1 MEFRIAGKYRVGR
14 KIGSGSFGEIYL
26 ATNIQTSEQVAV
38 KMEKVAT
45 NHPQLLYESRLYRVL
60 QGDVGIPAI
69 YWFGIEGTHNVL
81 VMELLGQSLED
92 LVQSC
97 RGRLPLKTV
106 LLLADQMIKRIE
118 FIHSRN
124 FIHRDIKPDNFLI
137 GAGAKNNIVYVID
150 FGLSKRFRDSKTNM
164 HIPYREGKSLTG
176 TARYAS
182 LNTSLGIEQSRRD
195 DIECLLNVFV
205 YMLKGNLPWQG
216 LPGNTK
222 NEKYR
227 NIMEKKMQT
236 TPEVLC
242 SGLPIE
248 FANILNY
255 SRSLRFEDRPDYAQL
270 KRWINEL
277 YVRSGFEQGID
288 IMTSLR
294 TRSGIGNEEENR
306 KERNNK

>member
-14 KIGSGSFGEIYL
+14 KIGSGSFGEIYI
-26 ATNIQTSEQVAV
+26 ATNIQNNEQVAV
-38 KMEKVAT
+38 KMEKVST
-45 NHPQLLYESRLYRVL
+45 NHPQLLYEARLYRVFL
-60 QGDVGIPAI
+60 GDPGIPQI
-69 YWFGIEGTHNVL
+69 FWFGVEGTHNVM
-81 VMELLGQSLED
+81 VMELLGQSLEE
-92 LVQSC
+92 LLQSNK
-97 RGRLPLKTV
+97 GKLHLKTV
-106 LLLADQMIKRIE
+106 LLLADQMIRRIE
-118 FIHSRN
+118 YIHHRSYL
-124 FIHRDIKPDNFLI
+124 HRDIKPDNFLL
-137 GAGAKNNIVYVID
+137 GLGSKANTVYVID
-150 FGLSKRFRDSKTNM
+150 FGLSKRYKDSRSNAHIAYRD
-164 HIPYREGKSLTG
+164 GKSLTG

-205 YMLKGNLPWQG
+205 YLLKGSLPWQG

-242 SGLPIE
+242 SGLPVE
-248 FANILNY
+248 FVNILTY
-255 SRSLRFEDRPDYAQL
+255 CRSLRFEDRPDYAQL
-270 KRWINEL
+270 KRWINDS
-277 YVRSGFEQGID
+277 YVRNGFEQGID

-294 TRSGIGNEEENR
+294 TRSRIGNEEDDK